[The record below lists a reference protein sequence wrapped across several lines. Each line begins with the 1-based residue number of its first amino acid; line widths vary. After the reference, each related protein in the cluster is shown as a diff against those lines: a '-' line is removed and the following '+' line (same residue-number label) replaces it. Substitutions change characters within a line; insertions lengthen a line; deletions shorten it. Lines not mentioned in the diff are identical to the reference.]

1 MIKFFRKIRQQ
12 MLTENP
18 PERRSR
24 AGKYLIYAIGEIILV
39 VIGILIALQI
49 NSNKEETNNR
59 ITEQSI
65 LNNLKE
71 DFNKNQQE
79 IDVLIFANN
88 KYYRNLNTFI
98 EILKT
103 SPKDIKVKIPDTLSI
118 VAIAAPTYIP
128 TTSTIDVIISTGK
141 IDLIKNEELKT
152 LISRFKREVA
162 DLSEDEKDV
171 RILANIQISPLLGQD
186 SDMIDVYQN
195 TYAYTVDRFNEIKL
209 NSSSMILN
217 SNLLGSLISQR
228 FYYNKMIINELNG
241 ISKMQTDILQL
252 INDEI
257 N

>member
-1 MIKFFRKIRQQ
+1 MINFFRKIRQK
-12 MLTENP
+12 MLTENKF
-18 PERRSR
+18 S
-24 AGKYLIYAIGEIILV
+24 KYLIYAIGEILLV

-49 NSNKEETNNR
+49 NSKKEEINNR

-79 IDVLIFANN
+79 IDVLVFANY
-88 KYYRNLNTFI
+88 KYHRNLKKFI

-103 SPKDIKVKIPDTLSI
+103 NPKDIKIKIADTLSMA
-118 VAIAAPTYIP
+118 AIAAPTYIP
-128 TTSTIDVIISTGK
+128 TTSTIDVIISTGN
-141 IDLIKNEELKT
+141 IDLVKNEELKT

-171 RILANIQISPLLGQD
+171 RILANIQICPLLGQN

-195 TYAYTVDRFNEIKL
+195 TYAYTVDRVNKIKIS
-209 NSSSMILN
+209 SSSMILN
-217 SNLLGSLISQR
+217 SNLLGSLIAQR

-241 ISKMQTDILQL
+241 ISEMQKEILQL
-252 INDEI
+252 INSEI
-257 N
+257 D

>member
-1 MIKFFRKIRQQ
+1 MIK
-12 MLTENP
+12 ENNV
-18 PERRSR
+18 S
-24 AGKYLIYAIGEIILV
+24 KYFLYAVGEIVLV

-49 NSNKEETNNR
+49 NSKKEEIKNR
-59 ITEQSI
+59 KVEQSI

-79 IDVLIFANN
+79 IEVLIFANA
-88 KYYRNLNTFI
+88 KYHRNLNRFI

-103 SPKDIKVKIPDTLSI
+103 NPKDIKVKIDDTLSI

-128 TTSTIDVIISTGK
+128 TTSTIDVIISTGN
-141 IDLIKNEELKT
+141 IDLIKNEQLKV

-171 RILANIQISPLLGQD
+171 RILANIQICPLLGQYN
-186 SDMIDVYQN
+186 DMIDVYQN
-195 TYAYTVDRFNEIKL
+195 TYAYTVDRFNKIKL
-209 NSSSMILN
+209 SSSSMILN
-217 SNLLGSLISQR
+217 SNLLGSLIAQR

-241 ISKMQTDILQL
+241 ISEMQKEILQL
-252 INDEI
+252 INREI